1 MSHQE
6 DFLDQ
11 PLRNVLP
18 QIQLGIMQS
27 TTYFGVPTLKS
38 PLDWWVYMEILHEVK
53 PDVVIE
59 LGTHY
64 GGSALALA
72 HVLDNLGHGRVI
84 TVGLSHSPVPPV
96 VRDHKRITFVTGAA
110 LQVVGA
116 VKAQTKEGDKV
127 LVIEDSDHSMAHT
140 LEVMQ
145 KYGKLVSVGSYLIVE
160 DGIAGHGLNE
170 PGGPYE
176 AVEEFLRQNDQF
188 KLDRN
193 REHFLITWNPK
204 GYLQR
209 VK

>member
-1 MSHQE
+1 MSPLE

-18 QIQLGIMQS
+18 QIQLGIMRS
-27 TTYFGVPTLKS
+27 TTYFGVQTLKS
-38 PLDWWVYMEILHEVK
+38 PLDWWVYMEIIHEVK
-53 PDVVIE
+53 PDIIIE

-72 HVLDNLGHGRVI
+72 HVLDNLNHGRVI
-84 TVGLSHSPVPPV
+84 SVGLSHSPVPAI
-96 VRDHKRITFVTGAA
+96 VREHKRITLVTGAA
-110 LQVVGA
+110 LQVIGA
-116 VKAQTKEGDKV
+116 VRAHMKEGDKV
-127 LVIEDSDHSMAHT
+127 LVIEDSDHSMSHT
-140 LEVMQ
+140 LEVLQ
-145 KYGKLVSVGSYLIVE
+145 KYGKLVTVGSYIIVE

-176 AVEEFLRQNDQF
+176 AVEAFLKQTDKF

-204 GYLQR
+204 GYLRR